1 MITFATMLQNIEM
14 LLLVWD
20 PSPEIFRIGGFALRY
35 YSVAFMLAFVLS
47 YVVMRWVFDREERTG
62 ILPEK
67 RSLKGS
73 HGIVLDRLLVYVV
86 AGTIVGARLGHCL
99 FYEWDY
105 FRCHPAEIVLP
116 FRWENGHFLW
126 TGYQGLA
133 SHGGA
138 IGILAAVTLFAR
150 RYGIPLIWLLDR
162 LAIVIP
168 LAGAF
173 VRVGNFFNAEIIGK
187 PSQLPWAVV
196 FVKEDRWPRHPAQLY
211 EALCYLMIFGWL
223 IFLYKKSKGVPKPGF
238 IFGLLLILVFGARF
252 MIEFL
257 KENQEA
263 FENGYL
269 LNMGQLLSL
278 PLIAAGI
285 YFMRFYND
293 NHAKK

>member
-1 MITFATMLQNIEM
+1 MLQIIWN
-14 LLLVWD
+14 

-35 YSVAFMLAFVLS
+35 YSVAFMIAFVLS
-47 YVVMRWVFDREERTG
+47 YVVMRDMFNREGKDKT
-62 ILPEK
+62 L
-67 RSLKGS
+67 
-73 HGIVLDRLLVYVV
+73 LDRLLVYVV
-86 AGTIVGARLGHCL
+86 VGTIAGARLGHCL

-105 FRCHPAEIVLP
+105 FGHHLVEIVLP
-116 FRWENGHFLW
+116 FRWENGHFSW

-138 IGILAAVTLFAR
+138 LGILAAVALFAR
-150 RYGIPLIWLLDR
+150 RYGVPIMWLLDR
-162 LAIVIP
+162 LAIVVP

-173 VRVGNFFNAEIIGK
+173 VRIGNFFNGEIIGK
-187 PSQLPWAVV
+187 PSSLPWAVV
-196 FVKEDRWPRHPAQLY
+196 FARQDALPRHPAQLY
-211 EALCYLMIFGWL
+211 EAFCYMVIFCLL
-223 IFLYKKSKGVPKPGF
+223 ISLYKKNKGLQKPGF
-238 IFGLLLILVFGARF
+238 IFGLFLVLVFGARF

-285 YFMRFYND
+285 YFMRFYQD
-293 NHAKK
+293 RHAEK